1 MTQAEMTRL
10 VLDAGRR
17 RGVRPGDIVKSIA
30 TDAGIPGSDIGNID
44 VQADATFI
52 EVRSTVASKILERA
66 AVVTLRGG
74 DANLSLARP
83 KDPKGKRAPEER
95 APYVARTQGKGKR

>member
-1 MTQAEMTRL
+1 MLPAVPASDGRISQAEMTRL

-52 EVRSTVASKILERA
+52 EVRSSVASKVLERA
-66 AVVTLRGG
+66 GVVRLQRGE
-74 DANLSLARP
+74 ANLSLARP
-83 KDPKGKRAPEER
+83 KAQKSGR
-95 APYVARTQGKGKR
+95 